1 MILFV
6 PIAIGRLL
14 IIIYCYWKKM
24 DNNLLRYKIGIGL
37 IPKIGPVLTRR
48 LIAYCGS
55 AEGVFK
61 EKKTRLAKIPGIGVK
76 LIDHIVNHK
85 NLEAVDIEIE
95 FITKHHIAA
104 VFYLDEGYP
113 ERLRQCE
120 DAPVI
125 LYIKGNTALN
135 RNKVISIVGTRNPT
149 DYGRNFTRELVEN
162 IASSYPE
169 TLIVSGLAYG
179 IDICA
184 HKAALKNKL
193 DTVGVLGHGLS
204 ILYPSAHSEAARQMI
219 EKGAL
224 ITEFRHDEKP
234 ESPNFVKRNRI
245 IAGLSDATLVVESG
259 EKGGALITAD
269 IANSYN
275 RDVFAVPGRIG
286 DKYSVG
292 CNRLIKTNR
301 AALIENLGDL
311 EYLMGWQ
318 KTENT
323 TDAVQKDLFVD
334 LSPDEKLL
342 VDGLRKETSLTIDQ
356 LALQANMQ
364 ISKTS
369 GILLNLEFKGLVK
382 CLPGKV
388 YKLV

>member
-1 MILFV
+1 M
-6 PIAIGRLL
+6 PETS
-14 IIIYCYWKKM
+14 
-24 DNNLLRYKIGIGL
+24 DSLRYKIGIGM
-37 IPKIGPVLTRR
+37 IPKIGPVLTKR

-61 EKKTRLAKIPGIGVK
+61 EKKSHLSKIPGIGDR
-76 LIDHIVNHK
+76 LIDHIIHHK
-85 NLEAVDIEIE
+85 NLDDADNEIE
-95 FITKHHIAA
+95 FIRQNRLTTL
-104 VFYLDEGYP
+104 FYLDEDYP
-113 ERLRQCE
+113 ERLRHCE

-125 LYIKGNTALN
+125 LYVKGKTELN
-135 RNKVISIVGTRNPT
+135 RKKVISIVGTRNPT
-149 DYGRNFTRELVEN
+149 DYGRSMTHEFVDH
-162 IASSYPE
+162 IAASYPDI
-169 TLIVSGLAYG
+169 LIVSGLAYG

-184 HKAALKNKL
+184 HKASLKNNV

-204 ILYPSAHSEAARQMI
+204 TLYPSSHREVARQMV

-245 IAGLSDATLVVESG
+245 IAGLSDATIVMESG
-259 EKGGALITAD
+259 EQGGALITAD

-275 RDVFAVPGRIG
+275 RDVFAFPGRIN

-301 AALIENLGDL
+301 AALIEKLDDL

-318 KTENT
+318 KTDKKG
-323 TDAVQKDLFVD
+323 DAVQKELFVE
-334 LSPDEKLL
+334 LTPEEKQLTEL
-342 VDGLRKETSLTIDQ
+342 IRSDSNATIDH
-356 LALQANMQ
+356 LAIKSNLQ
-364 ISKTS
+364 ISKVS
-369 GILLNLEFKGLVK
+369 ALLLSLEFKGIVK

-388 YKLV
+388 YQIV